1 MTTFFT
7 PENLE
12 AMRELNA
19 RIALFQ
25 HNILKE
31 AVALDIQL
39 QKRVADEEDWLIDYE
54 MEAHIVFYL
63 KASDPAYDEESDNM
77 GNQHDY
83 FSAIS

>member
-12 AMRELNA
+12 AMHALNE

-31 AVALDIQL
+31 AVVFDAQL
-39 QKRVADEEDWLIDYE
+39 QKRVADEKDWLVDYE
-54 MEAHIVFYL
+54 MEAHIAFYL